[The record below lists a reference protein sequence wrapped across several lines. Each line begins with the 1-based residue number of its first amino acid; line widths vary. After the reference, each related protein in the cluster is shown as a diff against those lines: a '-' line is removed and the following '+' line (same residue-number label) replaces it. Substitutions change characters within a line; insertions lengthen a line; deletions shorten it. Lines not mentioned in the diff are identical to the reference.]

1 MKLKRTSGHGRACPL
16 SYHSGGD
23 DDERA
28 GVLVNDEELEQL
40 HVPVDGVDTV
50 DEPSHL
56 LVLLTRRKA
65 ETEGDGD
72 AEDGSHVQRVHYL
85 AEEELALV
93 GEARAV
99 GLQELSDF
107 VKAVGEDVDEDE
119 DLEGGG
125 RGGRLHED
133 DVGEGDEEED
143 VDEGVLPELGDG
155 RVVELVDLLA
165 QLEFVGAAA
174 VFGGLALELV
184 LARVLGDLAL
194 VDGEAAAGVVAAG
207 LVLVVE
213 LDYLVDG
220 KEFAVA

>member
-1 MKLKRTSGHGRACPL
+1 MNLNYRIC
-16 SYHSGGD
+16 
-23 DDERA
+23 
-28 GVLVNDEELEQL
+28 NLE
-40 HVPVDGVDTV
+40 PEFGDGVNTV

-56 LVLLTRRKA
+56 LVLLARWKA
-65 ETEGDGD
+65 EAEGDGD
-72 AEDGSHVQRVHYL
+72 AEDGSHVQRFHYL

-93 GEARAV
+93 SETRAI

-107 VKAVGEDVDEDE
+107 VKAVGEDVDEHE

-133 DVGEGDEEED
+133 DVGEGDKEED

-155 RVVELVDLLA
+155 RVVELVDFLA
-165 QLEFVGAAA
+165 QLELVGAAA
-174 VFGGLALELV
+174 VLEDLALKFV
-184 LARVLGDLAL
+184 LARALGDLAL

-213 LDYLVDG
+213 LDYLVVG